1 MGRYF
6 FHLRNESRLDPDEY
20 GVELPD
26 ADAAY
31 AEAVKGAR
39 SMMADAALSGRDVSK
54 RSFEVMDANGHSAFT
69 FPFSLAREDANRHS
83 RH

>member
-1 MGRYF
+1 M
-6 FHLRNESRLDPDEY
+6 DPDEL
-20 GVELPD
+20 GVDLPD
-26 ADAAY
+26 AEAAY
-31 AEAVKGAR
+31 AEALKAAR

-54 RSFEVMDANGHSAFT
+54 WSFEVMDANGHPAFT